1 MYILFDEKLSN
12 FQISQFKSEH
22 PMDGSQVTL
31 TIIYKKKQSMSE
43 NIQFFNVLFNRIMRA
58 LSLVRIGRQNFNPKC
73 AHVLHQHR
81 LEVWP
86 GYVTAVN
93 EFEGGLKLCLDAKHR
108 VMRTE
113 TIRDLM

>member
-1 MYILFDEKLSN
+1 
-12 FQISQFKSEH
+12 
-22 PMDGSQVTL
+22 
-31 TIIYKKKQSMSE
+31 MSE
-43 NIQFFNVLFNRIMRA
+43 NIQFFNVLFNRIMLA
-58 LSLVRIGRQNFNPKC
+58 LRLVRIGRQNFNPRS
-73 AHVLHQHR
+73 AHSLPQHR

-93 EFEGGLKLCLDAKHR
+93 EYEGGLKLCLDAKHR

>member
-1 MYILFDEKLSN
+1 
-12 FQISQFKSEH
+12 
-22 PMDGSQVTL
+22 
-31 TIIYKKKQSMSE
+31 MSE
-43 NIQFFNVLFNRIMRA
+43 NIQFFNVLFNRIMFA
-58 LSLVRIGRQNFNPKC
+58 LRLVRIGRQNFNPRS
-73 AHVLHQHR
+73 AHVLPQHR

-93 EFEGGLKLCLDAKHR
+93 EYEGGLKLCLDAKHR

>member
-1 MYILFDEKLSN
+1 
-12 FQISQFKSEH
+12 
-22 PMDGSQVTL
+22 MDGSQVTL

-43 NIQFFNVLFNRIMRA
+43 NIQFFNILFNRIMRA

-93 EFEGGLKLCLDAKHR
+93 EYEGGLKLCVDAKHR

>member
-1 MYILFDEKLSN
+1 
-12 FQISQFKSEH
+12 
-22 PMDGSQVTL
+22 
-31 TIIYKKKQSMSE
+31 MSE
-43 NIQFFNVLFNRIMRA
+43 NIQFFNVLFNRIMLA
-58 LSLVRIGRQNFNPKC
+58 LRLVRIGRQNFNPRS
-73 AHVLHQHR
+73 AHVLPQHR

-93 EFEGGLKLCLDAKHR
+93 EYEGGLKLCLDAKHR

>member
-1 MYILFDEKLSN
+1 MLLN
-12 FQISQFKSEH
+12 FQVSHFNSIH
-22 PMDGSQVTL
+22 PNDGSQITL

-43 NIQFFNVLFNRIMRA
+43 NIQFFNVLFNRIMLA
-58 LSLVRIGRQNFNPKC
+58 LRLVRIGRQNFNPRS
-73 AHVLHQHR
+73 AHVLPQHR

-93 EFEGGLKLCLDAKHR
+93 EYEGGLKLCLDAKHR

>member
-1 MYILFDEKLSN
+1 
-12 FQISQFKSEH
+12 
-22 PMDGSQVTL
+22 MDGSLVIL
-31 TIIYKKKQSMSE
+31 TIIYKKKQSMS
-43 NIQFFNVLFNRIMRA
+43 NNLQFFNNLFNRVMRA

-73 AHVLHQHR
+73 ASALPQHR

-93 EFEGGLKLCLDAKHR
+93 EYEGGLKLCLDAKHR

-113 TIRDLM
+113 TVRDLM